1 MSFEVFTAEW
11 IKIMFF
17 RDVMHCQ
24 WVGNLADILKE
35 DGSFMFKGLEFCT
48 PSCTH

>member
-17 RDVMHCQ
+17 RDVMLFQ
-24 WVGNLADILKE
+24 WLSNLADILKE
-35 DGSFMFKGLEFCT
+35 DGGFIFKGLEFCT
-48 PSCTH
+48 LSFTQ